1 MSANTYLQ
9 VTELDFSDI
18 RTNLKTYLRSQ
29 NQFSDYDF
37 DGSAMSTLLDV
48 LAYNT
53 HYNAYYLNMVANE
66 MFLDTA
72 QQRDSVVSRA
82 KELGYTPV
90 SSIGASA
97 EIELEIEG
105 IDSGIPQVTLPKNSK
120 FTTTVDDV
128 TYTFVTPS
136 ANRIDRDTSGNFKKT
151 LSIREGEP
159 LTYNWIVDST
169 PKKYIIPNENV
180 DTSSI
185 VVKVQNSSSDTT
197 ITEFVEATDIKQI
210 FKTSPIYFIEESADS
225 KYEIIFGSGS
235 LGKSVKPGNLIK
247 VEYLINNA
255 DATNGASSFSVDNI
269 EIGTTFTNSKIN
281 SVSKPAS
288 GGRPQETIDSIKFSA
303 PRNYQTQNRAVIAED
318 YQRIILNENPD
329 LQSVIAFG
337 GEQAVPA
344 VNGKVFIAVKPFG
357 EKFATENKKKE
368 ISFNIKDRT
377 PLAVDPVVIDA
388 EYTYIIPSI
397 TTYYDT
403 TRSSLTSSGVEEDI
417 RNSIAR
423 YAQDNLE
430 RFGNRFRFSRF
441 VRSLDDTSS
450 GAILNN
456 DASIVIQRRVSP
468 NLNAPSL
475 VQVKFNNAIR
485 TGSVS
490 STSFTYLGF
499 QAYIGDD
506 SLGNISIFRYGLDN
520 EKINII
526 PIAGTVDYISGV
538 IEVQNFS
545 PSAISGI
552 ELKIQATTENMD
564 VIPLREQI
572 LVIESKDA
580 VINVIGEQT

>member
-18 RTNLKTYLRSQ
+18 RTNLKAYLKSQ
-29 NQFSDYDF
+29 NQFADYDF

-97 EIELEIEG
+97 EIEFEIGG
-105 IDSGIPQVTLPKNSK
+105 IQEGIPQITLPKNSK
-120 FTTTVDDV
+120 FSTTVDDV
-128 TYTFVTPS
+128 TYTYVTTS
-136 ANRIDRDTSGNFKKT
+136 STKINRDRDGAFKQN
-151 LSIREGEP
+151 LIIREGEP
-159 LTYNWIVDST
+159 LTFNWLVDSDS
-169 PKKYIIPNENV
+169 KRYIIPNENV

-185 VVKVQNSSSDTT
+185 VVTVQESVNDTT
-197 ITEFVEATDIKQI
+197 ITEYNEATNINQV
-210 FKTSPIYFIEESADS
+210 FKTSPIYFIEESSDN

-235 LGKSVKPGNLIK
+235 LGKSLKLGNLVK
-247 VEYLINNA
+247 VEYLVNNA
-255 DATNGASSFSVDNI
+255 DATNGAKTFSVESAD
-269 EIGTTFTNSKIN
+269 IGISYTTAKIN
-281 SVSKPAS
+281 SIVKNAN
-288 GGRPQETIDSIKFSA
+288 GGRKQETIDSIKFSA
-303 PRNYQTQNRAVIAED
+303 PRNFQTQNRAVIAED
-318 YQRIILNENPD
+318 YERIILNENPD

-337 GEQAVPA
+337 GEEADPP
-344 VNGKVFIAVKPFG
+344 VNGKVLIAVKPFG

-368 ISFNIKDRT
+368 IAFNIKDRT

-403 TRSSLTSSGVEEDI
+403 TRSSLTSSAVEQNI
-417 RNSIAR
+417 RDSIQKYATNS
-423 YAQDNLE
+423 LE

-441 VRSLDDTSS
+441 VRALDDTSNGS
-450 GAILNN
+450 ILNN
-456 DASIVIQRRVSP
+456 DATIIMQKRVSP
-468 NLNAPSL
+468 NLNSPSL
-475 VQVKFNNAIR
+475 VQVKFNNSIR
-485 TGSVS
+485 AGSVS

-499 QAYIGDD
+499 QSYLGDD
-506 SLGNISIFRYGLDN
+506 GLGNINIFRYGADN

-526 PIAGTVDYISGV
+526 PLAGTVDYTVGL

-545 PSAISGI
+545 PSGISGI
-552 ELKIQATTENMD
+552 ELKINATTENMD

-572 LVIESKDA
+572 LIIEPDQAS
-580 VINVIGEQT
+580 ISVIGEQT